1 MKRLVLLG
9 GGHAHVHVLRSLAL
23 EPQAGAEVV
32 LVTPFLRQ
40 MYSGMVPGLVAGH
53 YTAEQCAIPL
63 APLARA
69 AGVRLI
75 EGAAVGLD
83 AAARR
88 VPLVGGET
96 IDYDL
101 LSLDTGAVMDR
112 DRLPG
117 AREHGLFV
125 RPIEHF
131 VARLDAVLRAIDRIT
146 TLPRDVDGRVPPV
159 ILVAFRPR
167 DS

>member
-40 MYSGMVPGLVAGH
+40 MYSGMVPGLEAGH

-69 AGVRLI
+69 ATVEALAPP
-75 EGAAVGLD
+75 AATLLKQLLLELLERQVSHIQKETMALLPLLD
-83 AAARR
+83 
-88 VPLVGGET
+88 
-96 IDYDL
+96 DL
-101 LSLDTGAVMDR
+101 LDEEADR
-112 DRLPG
+112 RL
-117 AREHGLFV
+117 
-125 RPIEHF
+125 
-131 VARLDAVLRAIDRIT
+131 
-146 TLPRDVDGRVPPV
+146 
-159 ILVAFRPR
+159 AFEYAAGCALGKI
-167 DS
+167 